1 MDRYEV
7 VITGDSQAAL
17 FAGLVLKQRGVRYA
31 YISTENLDEESI
43 HVLERVSVR
52 QAVQAEADLML
63 KSEVAGLYE
72 TYVEKAAKVSG
83 AGSAPLE
90 EAQENALLCMLLK
103 MRQEEEAGRIFKP
116 EFAAEDIRTKGVLLS
131 GADCSFAADQV
142 IYLFANYSKALSDK
156 AIVLAAGQGAAAIV
170 ENRRKIITSYMDRLR
185 IRHGS
190 RSHKK
195 SVYITHSRSWFYMR
209 EMLTNYAV
217 KEGTAPLDPF
227 MNYGFYL
234 NGTAAREEI
243 MACCHQMIRNCDEV
257 WVFGPISEAMLT
269 DIMVALWE
277 GKPIHFYSIGEQV
290 SDLKEITVDDIIF
303 EREVHAG
310 QIRKSELLD
319 FIKHAAPHTGEYY
332 QMSLFGEEN

>member
-17 FAGLVLKQRGVRYA
+17 FAGLVLKVRGVRYA
-31 YISTENLDEESI
+31 YISTENLDAESI

-52 QAVQAEADLML
+52 QAVQAEADLVL
-63 KSEVAGLYE
+63 KSEVANLYE
-72 TYVEKAAKVSG
+72 SYVEKAAQVSS
-83 AGSAPLE
+83 AGSEPLGE
-90 EAQENALLCMLLK
+90 EQDNALICLLLK
-103 MRQEEEAGRIFKP
+103 MRQEAETDRIFKP
-116 EFAAEDIRTKGVLLS
+116 DFAASDVRSKGILLSGSDCNFAAE
-131 GADCSFAADQV
+131 QV
-142 IYLFANYSKALSDK
+142 IYLYSDNEKSLSDK
-156 AIVLAAGQGAAAIV
+156 AIVVAAGQGAAAIV
-170 ENRRKIITSYMDRLR
+170 ENRRKIVTSYMDRLR

-190 RSHKK
+190 RSQKK
-195 SVYITHSRSWFYMR
+195 SVYITHSRSWFYVR

-217 KEGTAPLDPF
+217 QKGTAPLDPF

-234 NGTAAREEI
+234 NGAAAREDI

-257 WVFGPISEAMLT
+257 WVFGPISETMLT

-277 GKPIHFYSIGEQV
+277 GKPIHFYSIGEQI
-290 SDLKEITVDDIIF
+290 SDLNEITVDDIIF